1 MKNNLEQYVPLIE
14 REIEASV
21 PALTGELAAVPEM
34 LRYSLESGGK
44 RVRPLLCLLFCEA
57 AGGDVDKALPFAAAV
72 EFVHTYSLIHDDL
85 PCMDNDDYRRGRPSS
100 HKQFGEANALLAG
113 DALLTHAFYL
123 IADAAVTGRVPAA
136 ASVRAAQELSRLCG
150 AAGMIGGQYIDLAY
164 ENKRASADVL
174 FQQDALKTAALI
186 EAACVMG
193 LIAAGAAEEQ
203 IEAARRFA
211 LALGLAFQITDDVL
225 EETGEGVS
233 SDAVNGKATY
243 VSEMGM
249 EKARATAAAYTDDA
263 VAALAA
269 FGDNAGEIRE
279 LAMALLRRTK

>member
-1 MKNNLEQYVPLIE
+1 MNNTERYIALIE
-14 REIEASV
+14 NELASSV
-21 PALTGELAAVPEM
+21 PDLTGELSTVPAM

>member
-1 MKNNLEQYVPLIE
+1 MDKTERLMSLIE
-14 REIEASV
+14 EEIASSV
-21 PALTGELAAVPEM
+21 PTLSGELSAVPEM

-57 AGGDVDKALPFAAAV
+57 AGGEAEKALPFAAAV

-85 PCMDNDDYRRGRPSS
+85 PCMDNDDYRRGKPSS

-123 IADAAVTGRVPAA
+123 IAQGAREGRVSAEAAVGAA
-136 ASVRAAQELSRLCG
+136 AELSRLCG

-164 ENKRASADVL
+164 ENREATADVL

-193 LIAAGAAEEQ
+193 LLAAGADDTM
-203 IEAARRFA
+203 IRAARDF
-211 LALGLAFQITDDVL
+211 ALGLGMAFQITDDLL
-225 EETGEGVS
+225 ETAEEGVS
-233 SDAVNGKATY
+233 SDEANGKATY
-243 VSEMGM
+243 VGLLGAAE
-249 EKARATAAAYTDDA
+249 ARARAKEYTDSAIRALDIFGDKADA
-263 VAALAA
+263 LKALA
-269 FGDNAGEIRE
+269 D
-279 LAMALLRRTK
+279 ALLRRTK

>member
-1 MKNNLEQYVPLIE
+1 MDNTGRYIALIE
-14 REIEASV
+14 KELASSV
-21 PALTGELAAVPEM
+21 PDLTGELSSVPEM

-44 RVRPLLCLLFCEA
+44 RVRPLLCLLFCAA

-123 IADAAVTGRVPAA
+123 ISDAAVAGRVPAA
-136 ASVRAAQELSRLCG
+136 ASVRAAKELSRLCG

-164 ENKRASADVL
+164 ENKRASAEVL

-193 LIAAGAAEEQ
+193 LIAADAGEEQ

-269 FGDNAGEIRE
+269 FGDNAGAIRE